1 MERASGV
8 TAKPCQKLC
17 PQNDT
22 ATFQALSIRMMVHNQ
37 IKPLM
42 RQIKIE
48 MEPLSF
54 DLKKKKDSIVR
65 TIYSNILRW
74 LPPENCLRWV
84 HLESMS
90 PTPGYRQ
97 DGSSCKY
104 VLLFLLPLDL
114 R

>member
-1 MERASGV
+1 MLTQLNNSSLSMERASGV

-54 DLKKKKDSIVR
+54 DIKKKRQHSED
-65 TIYSNILRW
+65 NI
-74 LPPENCLRWV
+74 
-84 HLESMS
+84 
-90 PTPGYRQ
+90 
-97 DGSSCKY
+97 
-104 VLLFLLPLDL
+104 F
-114 R
+114 